1 VQRDGELLM
10 SQEKF
15 VNDVEYRPAFPRST
29 PPTQKLNPKEHTGYR
44 SGTGALLWALKTR
57 MDFASKVSE
66 LKRADASPTVAD
78 HKALNKVISEMR
90 CTAKQCLHF
99 RRFPAGCSRKW
110 RLILFTD
117 ASFNKREDEKSFSQL
132 GYIICLAEDRHDTL
146 DGIVHVLDWASKR
159 AQRVCK
165 STFKAE
171 ILGATAGYEEAIKI
185 ARWVHEMESDVM
197 DSRDPTA
204 RLLRDLADSGSPY
217 CPVDALTDA
226 KSVYDSLYSTK
237 EATPTDKDCILYIR
251 WLREQLAAGTIRGL
265 GWVCTHDML
274 ADVLTKGTIDPKQIR
289 MAANGYISLKYS
301 YLMNGTAMCVAKGLP
316 PAKRNKPD
324 DPVGIAFLMNVPT
337 PFFTVYNDDE

>member
-1 VQRDGELLM
+1 
-10 SQEKF
+10 
-15 VNDVEYRPAFPRST
+15 
-29 PPTQKLNPKEHTGYR
+29 
-44 SGTGALLWALKTR
+44 
-57 MDFASKVSE
+57 
-66 LKRADASPTVAD
+66 
-78 HKALNKVISEMR
+78 
-90 CTAKQCLHF
+90 
-99 RRFPAGCSRKW
+99 
-110 RLILFTD
+110 
-117 ASFNKREDEKSFSQL
+117 
-132 GYIICLAEDRHDTL
+132 
-146 DGIVHVLDWASKR
+146 
-159 AQRVCK
+159 
-165 STFKAE
+165 
-171 ILGATAGYEEAIKI
+171 
-185 ARWVHEMESDVM
+185 M

-316 PAKRNKPD
+316 PAKSHKAD